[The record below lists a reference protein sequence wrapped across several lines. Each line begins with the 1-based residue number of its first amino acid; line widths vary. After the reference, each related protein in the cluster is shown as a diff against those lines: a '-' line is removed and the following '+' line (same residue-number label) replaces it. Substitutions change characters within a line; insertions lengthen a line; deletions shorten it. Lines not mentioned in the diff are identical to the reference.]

1 MKVLVVFLALVFLA
15 IPTLTRSDSEKT
27 ADVTNMER
35 KLHHIESNAALAHPD
50 PKPTQMTEGEINSY
64 FAAGKFPL
72 PAGVRSVR
80 LSGEGGVITAR
91 ARVNFDQI
99 KTGRQSSSPL
109 LSIFS
114 GEHDI
119 EAEAHAH
126 GSGGTGFVNIDSV
139 ALDGVEIPR
148 FVLQLFVEKY
158 LQPKHPEIGLNSRFR
173 LPDKIDAA
181 AVGKHQLTVTQK

>member
-1 MKVLVVFLALVFLA
+1 MKVHVVLLGLIFLAT
-15 IPTLTRSDSEKT
+15 PSLTRSDSPKT
-27 ADVTNMER
+27 TDVTSMER
-35 KLHHIESNAALAHPD
+35 KLRHIESNAALAHPD
-50 PKPTQMTEGEINSY
+50 PAPTQMTEGEINSY

-72 PAGVRSVR
+72 PAGVRSVY
-80 LSGEGGVITAR
+80 LTGQGGGISAK

-99 KTGRQSSSPL
+99 KTARQSSNPL

-119 EAEAHAH
+119 EAEAHAR
-126 GSGGTGFVNIDSV
+126 GSRGLGFVNVDSV

-158 LQPKHPEIGLNSRFR
+158 LQPRHPEIGLNSRFP
-173 LPDKIDAA
+173 LPDRIGTATI
-181 AVGKHQLTVTQK
+181 GEHQLTVTQK